1 MKHRTPFSR
10 LAVPFADF
18 RTDYSPAA
26 SSGSRRHPSTFGFRR
41 PNRHGFTLIEL
52 LTVIAIIAILAAIL
66 IPVVS
71 SVRNSART
79 AQATSNVRE
88 IGTLTHLYM
97 DENNGRLPSDLF
109 NNANARPWIN
119 DLWNIAYPGR
129 AFPEG
134 FGAGGHGRVLRDTV
148 FYTPLLEE
156 EAADGG
162 IPRSFGWS
170 VSLRLNTAGSVAQD
184 RFHGH
189 ISKVHNPSLTVALSD
204 SMSSSNI
211 RAGSPQ
217 INFRNNGRALFLFLD
232 GHVESLRPDQV
243 PENENHFFWGGTE
256 GDVSAPT
263 PRR

>member
-1 MKHRTPFSR
+1 MKSKPCFSWSVRPVASCCFDYTPAVSSDAHRQTDTFAFKKFSQ
-10 LAVPFADF
+10 
-18 RTDYSPAA
+18 
-26 SSGSRRHPSTFGFRR
+26 
-41 PNRHGFTLIEL
+41 HGFTLIEL

-97 DENNGRLPSDLF
+97 DENNGRLPTDLF
-109 NNANARPWIN
+109 GNANAKPWIE
-119 DLWNIAYPGR
+119 DLWEIAYPGR
-129 AFPEG
+129 EFPE
-134 FGAGGHGRVLRDTV
+134 FNASVHGNELRDTV

-156 EAADGG
+156 EAANGG
-162 IPRSFGWS
+162 IARSFGWS
-170 VSLRLNTAGSVAQD
+170 VSLRVNSRGSVAQGMY
-184 RFHGH
+184 HGH
-189 ISKVHNPSLTVALSD
+189 ISGVRNPSLTVALSD

-243 PENENHFFWGGTE
+243 PENENHVFWGGTS
-256 GDVSAPT
+256 GDESGPT